1 MERGTRARTVVV
13 VACGASAGVHAAL
26 VPDHLAHEPALGV
39 AFVVAAIALAAA
51 AVLVSDPRRPRA
63 GQGVAVLLGGLIAA
77 YAVNVTAGL
86 PWLADGPEPVDAL
99 GLATKAVEAI
109 GLVLAL
115 QLVPTPSGR
124 RSLVTK
130 EAGS

>member
-1 MERGTRARTVVV
+1 MERRRARNVVV
-13 VACGASAGVHAAL
+13 AACGASAGVHAAL

-39 AFVVAAIALAAA
+39 AFAVAAVALAAA
-51 AVLVSDPRRPRA
+51 AVLASDPRRRA
-63 GQGVAVLLGGLIAA
+63 GRGVAALLGALIAA
-77 YAVNVTAGL
+77 YAVNVTVGL
-86 PWLADGPEPVDAL
+86 PWLADGPEPVDAV

-115 QLVPTPSGR
+115 HLDPTPSGR